1 MALGIALASHLTCDM
16 ANGGTIPLKR
26 FGKTDVQ
33 ISALGMGGH
42 HLGSAKDEKS
52 AIEIIHRAVDG
63 GITFYDCCWEYNR
76 GKSEDWLGK
85 GLKGRRDK
93 VFLMTKVC
101 THGRDA
107 ALAMQM
113 LEQSLRRLQTD
124 HLDLWQIH
132 GVSFP
137 NDPELFIR
145 PGGAAEALE
154 KAKKQGKV
162 RFVGFTGHKD
172 PDIHNAMLD
181 TGFRFDAVQMP
192 LNPFDAN
199 FMSFE
204 QKVLPRLVKEGIAPL
219 AMKPI
224 GGHGEPVQ
232 KGIFTAEELLRYSMS
247 LPVATTISGVSEI
260 DILEQNLR
268 VAQNFTPLSE
278 TEMQALRERAKPYAG
293 DGHFELYKTSIKFD
307 NPEARIAHNFP
318 LDLQQIEVR
327 QMMKATNN
335 TGRAFPEVKDPQK
348 SPWPQTMDF

>member
-1 MALGIALASHLTCDM
+1 MAST
-16 ANGGTIPLKR
+16 GTIPLKP
-26 FGKTDVQ
+26 FGKTGVQ

-42 HLGSAKDEKS
+42 HLGSAKDEQT
-52 AIEIIHRAVDG
+52 AVEIIHRAVDG

-107 ALAMQM
+107 ALATQM

-124 HLDLWQIH
+124 HLDLWQVH
-132 GVSFP
+132 GVSFQ
-137 NDPELFIR
+137 NDAELFMR
-145 PGGAAEALE
+145 PGGAAEAML
-154 KAKKQGKV
+154 KAKKEGKV
-162 RFVGFTGHKD
+162 RFLGFTGHKD
-172 PDIHNAMLD
+172 PDIHNSFLD
-181 TGFRFDAVQMP
+181 TRFPFDAAQMP

-204 QKVLPRLVKEGIAPL
+204 QKTLPRLLERGMAPL

-247 LPVATTISGVSEI
+247 LPVATTISGVEKI
-260 DILEQNLR
+260 EILEQNLR
-268 VAQNFTPLSE
+268 IAQNFTPM
-278 TEMQALRERAKPYAG
+278 TPQEMQALRDRAKQYAG
-293 DGHFELYKTSIKFD
+293 DGRFELYKTSIKFD

-335 TGRAFPEVKDPQK
+335 TGRPFPEVKDPSK
-348 SPWPQTMDF
+348 NPWPQTMDF

>member
-1 MALGIALASHLTCDM
+1 MAT
-16 ANGGTIPLKR
+16 GGSIPLKR

-33 ISALGMGGH
+33 ISALGMGGN
-42 HLGSAKDEKS
+42 HLGSAKDEKT
-52 AIEIIHRAVDG
+52 AVEIIHRSVDG

-132 GVSFP
+132 GVSFN
-137 NDPELFIR
+137 NDAELFIR
-145 PGGAAEALE
+145 PGGAAEALV

-172 PDIHNAMLD
+172 PDIHLSMLD
-181 TGFRFDAVQMP
+181 TKFPFDAVQMP
-192 LNPFDAN
+192 INPFDAN

-232 KGIFTAEELLRYSMS
+232 KGVFTAEELLRYSMS
-247 LPVATTISGVSEI
+247 LPVATTISGVADL

-268 VAQNFTPLSE
+268 IAQNFTPFSE
-278 TEMQALRERAKPYAG
+278 TELQALRERAKPYAG
-293 DGHFELYKTSIKFD
+293 DGRFELYKTSIKFD
-307 NPEARIAHNFP
+307 NPEARIAHEFP

-327 QMMKATNN
+327 QMVKATNN
-335 TGRAFPEVKDPQK
+335 TGRPFPEV
-348 SPWPQTMDF
+348 